1 MRFGR
6 PIFAAATFHAAAFA
20 VYITLGEYMDIPAP
34 AYATIGAISAAT
46 IAGGIS
52 FLIAVLSKDQK
63 TSEFRQAWIDGLR
76 NEVAELIS
84 LFLVITDTI
93 RVMDREGKTLEQIG
107 EHLSQKDEHFCKWEM
122 SDAKIKLRLNPREH
136 HKLLAALLVLRK
148 FPKSGKLLDSGAADA
163 VVEEVIKESQ
173 TVLKCEWKRV
183 KRGEPVFVATKAI
196 SLTVIVGAV
205 LLWVGYAQNHLHI
218 ELIP

>member
-1 MRFGR
+1 
-6 PIFAAATFHAAAFA
+6 
-20 VYITLGEYMDIPAP
+20 MDIPAP

-84 LFLVITDTI
+84 LFLVITDTV
-93 RVMDREGKTLEQIG
+93 RVMLREGKTKEQIA
-107 EHLSQKDEHFCKWEM
+107 EHLSQRDEHFCKWEM
-122 SDAKIKLRLNPREH
+122 ADARIKLRLNPKEH
-136 HKLLAALLVLRK
+136 YKLLAALLALRK
-148 FPKSGKLLDSGAADA
+148 FPKSGQLLDSSAADA
-163 VVEEVIKESQ
+163 LVEEVITESQ
-173 TVLKCEWKRV
+173 TVLKYEWKRV

-196 SLTVIVGAV
+196 SLSIIVAAIFLWGA
-205 LLWVGYAQNHLHI
+205 YAQNHLHI
-218 ELIP
+218 ELLR